1 MNLDKNTVIGFVLL
15 GILFFLFFW
24 YSNKQQESFAVS
36 KKRQEDSIARVNA
49 LRAIPQNPVTA
60 RMDSLKMDSVGKI
73 SVAGNF
79 ASAALG
85 TEQLTIVENELIKV
99 TFTNKGGR
107 VKYVQLKKYN
117 SSYDGKPIQLG
128 GNEGDVLAYK
138 INTGAN
144 NAALSSDLFFT
155 ASQPVV
161 NADKSQTI
169 NFTLRDSSGE
179 SITHQYLI
187 KPNEYMVDW
196 NVSLNGADK
205 LLTDGTF
212 NMLWKSK
219 PHQHESSIVYER
231 QQSNICFSEDNEF
244 DYIFSKD
251 QKKFEKPVQW
261 IGIVQQFFNSTL
273 VSKNGFTAGEVQKTK
288 INDSSNLLMTVEANL
303 QMKLPLATTASIPL
317 QLYYGPNEYKIL
329 KNEAPGMDKMV
340 NLGRDV
346 YSFVRP
352 INRYIIMPV
361 FDFFAM
367 FAKNFGWVIMLLT
380 IFIRL
385 VTSPLTYSSYL
396 SGAKMKVLR
405 PELDTLKKKF
415 GDDQQGYAMEQMKL
429 FKEAGVN
436 PLGGCIPAL
445 LQIPIFFALYS
456 FFNSNIAL
464 RGQSFLWA
472 TDLSSFDVIAKLP
485 FVVPFGF
492 GDHISLFT
500 ITAVITSFMISIYN
514 MASTPT
520 QDNPAMKYMP
530 YIFPFMMLFFF
541 NRLPA
546 ALTWYYTVSN
556 TLTLILQ
563 LIIQTYILDH
573 DKILA
578 KIDEKRKSPK
588 VKSKSKW
595 QERYEQMMESQKKVQ
610 ELKNKTQNKK

>member
-15 GILFFLFFW
+15 GILFFAFFW
-24 YSNKQQESFAVS
+24 YSNKEQQGLMEIQ
-36 KKRQEDSIARVNA
+36 KHQQDSIARVNA
-49 LRAIPQNPVTA
+49 LRAIPKDTIA
-60 RMDSLKMDSVGKI
+60 AKKDSLYRDSASKV

-79 ASAALG
+79 ATAAIG
-85 TEQLTIVENELIKV
+85 TEQLSVVENEVMKV

-107 VKYVQLKKYN
+107 VKFVQLKNYRSFDSTLVQIGSEK
-117 SSYDGKPIQLG
+117 
-128 GNEGDVLAYK
+128 DVLSYS

-144 NAALSSDLFFT
+144 VAAQTGELFFNAAALQKNTDG
-155 ASQPVV
+155 SQ
-161 NADKSQTI
+161 SI
-169 NFTLRDSSGE
+169 SFTLQNATGE
-179 SITHQYLI
+179 TVTHQYTIKKNDYLI
-187 KPNEYMVDW
+187 DW
-196 NVSLNGADK
+196 NINLNGADK
-205 LLTDGTF
+205 LLSGAAINF
-212 NMLWKSK
+212 LWKTQ
-219 PHQHESSIVYER
+219 PQRHESSVKYER
-231 QQSNICFSEDNEF
+231 MQSNICFSEGNEF
-244 DYIFSKD
+244 DYISSKTE
-251 QKKFEKPVQW
+251 KKFEKSVQW
-261 IGIVQQFFNSTL
+261 ISIVQQFFNTTL
-273 VSKNGFTAGEVQKTK
+273 IAKNNFANGEVHFARST
-288 INDSSNLLMTVEANL
+288 DSSDVLANTETSL
-303 QMKLPLATTASIPL
+303 QIKLQSASSVNVPL
-317 QLYYGPNEYKIL
+317 QLYYGPNDYVIL
-329 KNEAPGMDKMV
+329 KNQAAGMDKMV

-352 INRYIIMPV
+352 INKFIIMPV
-361 FDFFAM
+361 FDFFAG
-367 FAKNFGWVIMLLT
+367 FVKNFGWVILLLT
-380 IFIRL
+380 VFIRL

-396 SGAKMKVLR
+396 SGAKMKVLK

-415 GDDQQGYAMEQMKL
+415 GTDQQGYAMEQMKL

-472 TDLSSFDVIAKLP
+472 KDLSSYDVIAKLP
-485 FVVPFGF
+485 FNVPMNF

-500 ITAVITSFMISIYN
+500 ITAVLTSFLISIYN

-541 NRLPA
+541 NGLPS

-563 LIIQTYILDH
+563 LIIQKKIINH

-588 VKSKSKW
+588 VKAKSKW
-595 QERYEQMMESQKKVQ
+595 QEKYEQMMETQKKVQ
-610 ELKNKTQNKK
+610 DLKNKTQNKK

>member
-24 YSNKQQESFAVS
+24 YSNKQQDAYMQIQ
-36 KKRQEDSIARVNA
+36 KRAKDSIDRVNA
-49 LRAIPQNPVTA
+49 LRAIPADTIAA
-60 RMDSLKMDSVGKI
+60 RKDSLFRDSTSKLT
-73 SVAGNF
+73 VAGNF
-79 ASAALG
+79 ATAAIG
-85 TEQLTIVENELIKV
+85 TEQLLVVENEVMKV

-107 VKYVQLKKYN
+107 VKYVQLKNYK
-117 SSYDGKPIQLG
+117 SFDSTLVQI
-128 GNEGDVLAYK
+128 GNEKDFLSYS

-144 NAALSSDLFFT
+144 VAAQSGELFFT
-155 ASQPVV
+155 AAQPVK
-161 NADKSQTI
+161 NADGSQSVS
-169 NFTLRDSSGE
+169 FTLQNATGE
-179 SITHQYLI
+179 SVTHQFLL
-187 KPNEYMVDW
+187 KKNEYMIDW
-196 NVSLNGADK
+196 NLNLTGADK
-205 LLTDGTF
+205 LLSGGVM
-212 NMLWKSK
+212 NILWKTE
-219 PHQHESSIVYER
+219 PQRHESSVKYER
-231 QQSNICFSEDNEF
+231 QQSNICFSEGNEF
-244 DYIFSKD
+244 DYISSKT
-251 QKKFEKPVQW
+251 QRKFEKPIQW
-261 IGIVQQFFNSTL
+261 ISVVQQFFNTTL
-273 VSKNGFTAGEVQKTK
+273 IAKNSFANGEVQWTRST
-288 INDSSNLLMTVEANL
+288 DSSNTLSNTDAAMQLKV
-303 QMKLPLATTASIPL
+303 PLVASVTIPL
-317 QLYYGPNEYKIL
+317 QLYYGPNDYSIL
-329 KNEAPGMDKMV
+329 KHEAESMDKMV

-352 INRYIIMPV
+352 INKYIIMPV
-361 FDFFAM
+361 FDFFAG
-367 FAKNFGWVIMLLT
+367 FVKNFGWVILLLT
-380 IFIRL
+380 VFIRL

-396 SGAKMKVLR
+396 SGAKMKVLK

-415 GDDQQGYAMEQMKL
+415 GTDQQGFAMEQMKL

-472 TDLSSFDVIAKLP
+472 KDLSSYDVILKLP
-485 FVVPFGF
+485 FNVPLNF

-500 ITAVITSFMISIYN
+500 ITAVLTSFLISIYN

-530 YIFPFMMLFFF
+530 YIFPFMMLFIF
-541 NRLPA
+541 NGLPS

-556 TLTLILQ
+556 SLTLILQ
-563 LIIQTYILDH
+563 LIIQKKIINH

-588 VKSKSKW
+588 VKTKSKW

-610 ELKNKTQNKK
+610 DLKNKTQNKK